1 MGARTYRAVL
11 IGAGNVATRLACA
24 LRQAGH
30 EVIAVGGRTRVQPI
44 PADADFYII
53 AVSDRSIAQL
63 ARVGGLV
70 VHTAGSV
77 GMNVLPQQRRGV
89 LYPLQTLSR
98 ARQIDFSQVPL
109 FIESD
114 SDLPLL
120 HEVASS
126 LSRSVHVLDSER
138 RRRIHLAAVF
148 CSNST
153 NAMYSMAHRLLQAEG
168 IPFSVLLPLITETAA
183 KVRDLV
189 PHEAQTGPAVRW
201 DTEVM
206 EAQKAL
212 LPDDEMRQVYSLLSN
227 YIHNDKLRFNE
238 DKGTAL

>member
-1 MGARTYRAVL
+1 
-11 IGAGNVATRLACA
+11 
-24 LRQAGH
+24 
-30 EVIAVGGRTRVQPI
+30 
-44 PADADFYII
+44 
-53 AVSDRSIAQL
+53 
-63 ARVGGLV
+63 
-70 VHTAGSV
+70 
-77 GMNVLPQQRRGV
+77 
-89 LYPLQTLSR
+89 
-98 ARQIDFSQVPL
+98 
-109 FIESD
+109 
-114 SDLPLL
+114 
-120 HEVASS
+120 
-126 LSRSVHVLDSER
+126 
-138 RRRIHLAAVF
+138 
-148 CSNST
+148 
-153 NAMYSMAHRLLQAEG
+153 MYSMAHRLLQAEG

>member
-44 PADADFYII
+44 PADADIYII
-53 AVSDRSIAQL
+53 AVSDRSIAQVAGEL

-77 GMNVLPQQRRGV
+77 GMDVLPQQRRGV

-148 CSNST
+148 CSNFT
-153 NAMYSMAHRLLQAEG
+153 NAMYSMAHRLLQ
-168 IPFSVLLPLITETAA
+168 PLITETAA

-227 YIHNDKLRFNE
+227 YIHNDKLRFKE

>member
-44 PADADFYII
+44 PADADIYII
-53 AVSDRSIAQL
+53 AVSDRSIAQVAGEL

-77 GMNVLPQQRRGV
+77 GMDVLPQ

-148 CSNST
+148 CSNFT